1 MRQHLA
7 MDQAA
12 QELYECLQEFL
23 RRMFS
28 LAEAEAT
35 DLLVDLDVSLS
46 QARTMFVLAHVA
58 EAVPIHQ
65 VAGRLGLSQAAA
77 GRTVDQLVKLG
88 IVERHESADDRRVKL
103 VSLSP
108 RGFDIADQHIEQKRK
123 AIRAVSERLPT
134 ADCARLTAALRP
146 ILAGDCLSTSTKERV
161 HDDHH

>member
-1 MRQHLA
+1 
-7 MDQAA
+7 MDPAA

-58 EAVPIHQ
+58 EAVPIHE
-65 VAGRLGLSQAAA
+65 VARRLGLSQAAA
-77 GRTVDQLVKLG
+77 GRTVDQLVRLG
-88 IVERHESADDRRVKL
+88 IVERQESADDRRVKL

-123 AIRAVSERLPT
+123 AIKAVSERLPRD
-134 ADCARLTAALRP
+134 DCARLTAALRP
-146 ILAGDCLSTSTKERV
+146 ILAGDYLSTSTKESV
-161 HDDHH
+161 HGHH

>member
-1 MRQHLA
+1 

-58 EAVPIHQ
+58 EPVPIHE
-65 VAGRLGLSQAAA
+65 VARRLGLSQAAA
-77 GRTVDQLVKLG
+77 GRDGRPAGAARHRGTTG
-88 IVERHESADDRRVKL
+88 ER
-103 VSLSP
+103 
-108 RGFDIADQHIEQKRK
+108 
-123 AIRAVSERLPT
+123 
-134 ADCARLTAALRP
+134 
-146 ILAGDCLSTSTKERV
+146 
-161 HDDHH
+161 

>member
-1 MRQHLA
+1 

-46 QARTMFVLAHVA
+46 HARTMFVLAHVA
-58 EAVPIHQ
+58 EAVPIGE
-65 VAGRLGLSQAAA
+65 VARRLGLSQAAA
-77 GRTVDQLVKLG
+77 GRTVDQLVRLG
-88 IVERHESADDRRVKL
+88 IVERQESADDRRVKL

-108 RGFDIADQHIEQKRK
+108 RGFETR
-123 AIRAVSERLPT
+123 RALCGDGNGRL
-134 ADCARLTAALRP
+134 R
-146 ILAGDCLSTSTKERV
+146 IIG
-161 HDDHH
+161 